1 MMIATKPHAMNIN
14 LVSPSLTSKKDI
26 EDTLE
31 ALRFAG
37 ERSAKDPSYAR
48 RLLLATGMYTKSGK
62 IKKQFR

>member
-1 MMIATKPHAMNIN
+1 MKIYII
-14 LVSPSLTSKKDI
+14 SPSLSSKKDI
-26 EDTLE
+26 ADTLG